1 MTLRERVKTIAA
13 LPSAKDHIYRCTGV
27 YTARTHSPRGLHV
40 ILVYTRV
47 FLRRNYIRVYL
58 HMKRPLCTNRLW
70 WHFLFFFY
78 SFLFSS
84 NTFVLLLF
92 LYIIV
97 VVTAAAAAAAT
108 YICITRLLTCIIFS
122 YFFFYYYLQEN
133 DRTDA
138 TWPSADELSY
148 SCPICS
154 NISETTTPKWR
165 EPKTGHS
172 TAPSAAKV
180 LPPSPVCAPTRLR

>member
-1 MTLRERVKTIAA
+1 MTLRERVKTIAT

-92 LYIIV
+92 LYILLSSLLLLLLQR
-97 VVTAAAAAAAT
+97 T
-108 YICITRLLTCIIFS
+108 YIS
-122 YFFFYYYLQEN
+122 
-133 DRTDA
+133 
-138 TWPSADELSY
+138 
-148 SCPICS
+148 
-154 NISETTTPKWR
+154 
-165 EPKTGHS
+165 
-172 TAPSAAKV
+172 V
-180 LPPSPVCAPTRLR
+180 LHDC